1 MVHRSGEVDSRAS
14 VDLFVHDGQ
23 RRKYEE
29 YREAW
34 HLLRKASGCEEAA
47 EAPMSEP
54 EETPMGPGMA
64 RMQAAMNSFR
74 NYLEK
79 GGRAPR

>member
-1 MVHRSGEVDSRAS
+1 
-14 VDLFVHDGQ
+14 
-23 RRKYEE
+23 
-29 YREAW
+29 
-34 HLLRKASGCEEAA
+34 LRKASGCEEAA
-47 EAPMSEP
+47 EGPMSEP